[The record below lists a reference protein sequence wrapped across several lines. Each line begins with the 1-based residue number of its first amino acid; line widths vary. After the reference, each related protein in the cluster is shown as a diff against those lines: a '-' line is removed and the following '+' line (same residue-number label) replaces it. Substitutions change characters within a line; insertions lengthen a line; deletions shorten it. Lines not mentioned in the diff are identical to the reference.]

1 MDIRSDLHKLA
12 FDYGVHFMD
21 TVRAYLADGVRT
33 DYNIAMDAQPGLVTV
48 SNAGIPAYLAN
59 YLDPELIQVL
69 VTPMKAAQIFGEAKK
84 GDWTTMSS
92 QFPVVEST
100 GEVDTYGDFSNAGQS
115 SANVNWVPRQS
126 YHFQTVTQWGER
138 ELEMMGLGRIDYAA
152 RLNIASALT
161 INKALNKM
169 YFFGVSG
176 IQNYGALNDPNL
188 STPVQPAATG
198 TGSSRLWADKDG
210 QLVYDD
216 ISQVLYKQLQA
227 QLKGLVERDARMT
240 LTMSPTAEVNL
251 TKTNQYNVN
260 VTDQLKKNFPNLRIE
275 TAVEYSTTSGE
286 LVQLIVDEIEGQ
298 STAYC
303 AFTEK
308 MRAHPVKVGLSSF
321 KQKKS
326 AGGWGTIIRRPVA
339 IAQMLGV

>member
-1 MDIRSDLHKLA
+1 MNINSDLQKLA
-12 FDYGVHFMD
+12 LDYGVHFMGG
-21 TVRAYLADGVRT
+21 AHGYLDKEL
-33 DYNIAMDAQPGLVTV
+33 AMDAQPTLITT
-48 SNAGIPAYLAN
+48 SNGGIPAYLAN
-59 YLDPELIQVL
+59 YLDPELVEVL

-100 GEVDTYGDFSNAGQS
+100 GEVNTYGDYADGGQA
-115 SANVNWVPRQS
+115 SANINWVPRQS

-138 ELEMMGLGRIDYAA
+138 ELEMAGLARIDYAA

-169 YFFGVSG
+169 YFFGISG
-176 IQNYGALNDPNL
+176 LENYGALNDPNL
-188 STPVQPAATG
+188 TTPVQPLATG
-198 TGSSRLWADKDG
+198 TGSSRLWANKDG
-210 QLVYDD
+210 QLIYND
-216 ISQVLYKQLQA
+216 ISQVLYKQLQT
-227 QLKGLVERDARMT
+227 QLKGLVERDARMV
-240 LTMSPTAEVNL
+240 LVMSPTAEVSL
-251 TKTNQYNVN
+251 TNTNQYNVN

-275 TAVEYSTTSGE
+275 TAVEYSTVSGE
-286 LVQLIVDEIEGQ
+286 LVQLIVEEIEGQ
-298 STAYC
+298 KTAYC

-308 MRAHPVKVGLSSF
+308 MRAHPVKVELSSF

-326 AGGWGTIIRRPVA
+326 AGGWGAIIRRPVA